1 MTGNDLINTKYAPEG
16 LMYISQIAKRA
27 KAYHALTPYP
37 WFGFSDWKTED
48 RGPLPKCLP
57 FTRSIVKRGA
67 RWLFGKELD
76 ILVSGSDGLSELL
89 NAEWKARR
97 MPAKLVTLAENAAQ
111 EGSYCIKFFINPETK
126 EIQFTILSQIDNV
139 RIYLDPLNQERMLMA
154 RIQVPYFD
162 AKVGQYFLYREE
174 WTEDQYVKYA
184 PMPITYK
191 VDPQYQFGMTMVI
204 AGTNFMPDSH
214 DVQWVVESVKPN
226 PYKVIPVV
234 VINNIERNT
243 QWGMGDL
250 WSLEPMID
258 RINLTYHLMDK
269 SNQFDS
275 TPTPIFIDAV
285 LEDDALNKPIAPGE
299 VQSLKTDD
307 VEGSGLQAKVTLLEP
322 SGKMRPYMGEFAENL
337 IKMTYEASGSIRV
350 DPDEITNKGNL
361 TQSVLA
367 QIYGPLI
374 DTTNEKRRNYGT
386 YGIVPLIHKLL
397 VAMKNVGLWKG
408 KVSIPKDPDV
418 SLHWPDYFPLSDAEV
433 QQRLDRLVQ
442 QEQAGLITK
451 DRVIR
456 AMANADGIENVE
468 AYVAELEG
476 YESQIETQESKQGDG
491 YVASAKPLSKPKQGE
506 VTLK

>member
-1 MTGNDLINTKYAPEG
+1 
-16 LMYISQIAKRA
+16 
-27 KAYHALTPYP
+27 
-37 WFGFSDWKTED
+37 
-48 RGPLPKCLP
+48 
-57 FTRSIVKRGA
+57 
-67 RWLFGKELD
+67 
-76 ILVSGSDGLSELL
+76 
-89 NAEWKARR
+89 
-97 MPAKLVTLAENAAQ
+97 
-111 EGSYCIKFFINPETK
+111 
-126 EIQFTILSQIDNV
+126 
-139 RIYLDPLNQERMLMA
+139 
-154 RIQVPYFD
+154 
-162 AKVGQYFLYREE
+162 
-174 WTEDQYVKYA
+174 
-184 PMPITYK
+184 
-191 VDPQYQFGMTMVI
+191 
-204 AGTNFMPDSH
+204 
-214 DVQWVVESVKPN
+214 
-226 PYKVIPVV
+226 
-234 VINNIERNT
+234 
-243 QWGMGDL
+243 MGDL
-250 WSLEPMID
+250 WSLEPIID
-258 RINLTYHLMDK
+258 RVNLTYHLMDK

-322 SGKMRPYMGEFAENL
+322 SGKMRPYMGEYAENL
-337 IKMTYEASGSIRV
+337 MKLTYEAAGSIRV

-367 QIYGPLI
+367 QIYGPLM

-397 VAMKNVGLWKG
+397 TAMRNVGLWRG
-408 KVSIPKDPDV
+408 KVSVPKDPDV
-418 SLHWPDYFPLSDAEV
+418 SLHWPDYFPLSDAEI

-476 YESQIETQESKQGDG
+476 YESQIESNEQSTPGD
-491 YVASAKPLSKPKQGE
+491 YVASAKPLSKPKQGK